1 MKLTEVSLH
10 NYRGALDESLHVHD
24 YTLLVGPNNS
34 GKSTVIDALRAFY
47 EKDKF
52 TFKKESD
59 FPFLEVGQDAESWIE
74 LQFDLTQEEKD
85 SLSEEYDLPDRKLR
99 VRKYFKAG
107 EAKKTGCIYGY
118 TSKGLSESQFYGDKN
133 VQQGKFGEVIY
144 IPAVSKVDEHTKLT
158 GPSALRDL
166 LSSVLEDV
174 VEDSESFVKLTD
186 EFNSFATK
194 IKNEKTKDERS
205 LSAFESDFSELL
217 KAWNVSF
224 GIQMKPPSIAD
235 IVKQLLDYECRDTC
249 HTRALR
255 PEQFGSGFQ
264 RHFIYSLIRI
274 SPKYISIKKGKKTKD
289 FAPDLTLILFEE
301 PEAFLHPPQQDILAA
316 SLRELSKVDA
326 RQVVCSTHSSHFVSR
341 NMMFLPSIVRMKRTD
356 GRVRAFQVRQADWD
370 AIVDGN
376 QQLNAIAQRHKNLK
390 QKLEADDMKPEME
403 AVKYCLWM
411 NPDRASA
418 FFANNVLLVEG
429 PTEQALI
436 SRLVAEGR
444 VSMPT
449 GGLYVL
455 DCMGKFNIHRFMNVL
470 SKLGTPHAVIHDDD
484 NGKTYH
490 PEIHQLIEDSRDERL
505 TRHIEQVKQDFEALL
520 GVPVPK
526 DDHRKPQHVM
536 YLYETN
542 QIAEPKIIELC
553 KLVERCIT
561 AMA

>member
-1 MKLTEVSLH
+1 MKLTEVRLH
-10 NYRGALDESLHVHD
+10 NYRGALDESFNVHD
-24 YTLLVGPNNS
+24 YTLLVGPNNA
-34 GKSTVIDALRAFY
+34 GKSTVIDAIRAFY
-47 EKDKF
+47 EKDRF
-52 TFKKESD
+52 TFKKETD
-59 FPFLEVGQDAESWIE
+59 FPFVEVGEDAESWIE
-74 LQFDLTQEEKD
+74 LQFALTEEEKE
-85 SLSEEYDLPDRKLR
+85 SLSEEYDLPDRRLR
-99 VRKYFKAG
+99 VRKYFKSVD
-107 EAKKTGCIYGY
+107 AKKTGCIFGY
-118 TSKGLSESQFYGDKN
+118 TSSGLSESQFYGDKN
-133 VQQGKFGEVIY
+133 VQQGKFGEVIF

-194 IKNEKTKDERS
+194 IKTEKTKDDRS
-205 LSAFESDFSELL
+205 LSAFEADFSDLL
-217 KAWNVSF
+217 KTWGVSF

-235 IVKQLLDYECRDTC
+235 IVKQLLDYECRDAC

-274 SPKYISIKKGKKTKD
+274 SPKYISKKKGKKTKD

-316 SLRELSKVDA
+316 SLRELSQVDA

-341 NMMFLPSIVRMKRTD
+341 NMMSLPSIVRMKRTD
-356 GRVRAFQVRQADWD
+356 GRVQAFQVRKVDWD
-370 AIVDGN
+370 AIVDSN
-376 QQLNAIAQRHKNLK
+376 QQLNAVAQRHKKLK
-390 QKLEADDMKPEME
+390 KKLEADDMKPEME

-429 PTEQALI
+429 PTEQSLI
-436 SRLVAEGR
+436 SRLVAEGKIP
-444 VSMPT
+444 MPS

-470 SKLGTPHAVIHDDD
+470 SRLGTPHAVIHDDD
-484 NGKTYH
+484 NEKTYH
-490 PEIHQLIEDSRDERL
+490 PEIHQLIQDTRHTQF
-505 TRHIEQVKQDFEALL
+505 TRHIEQIKQDFETLL
-520 GVPVPK
+520 GVPTPK

-536 YLYETN
+536 YLYETS
-542 QIAEPKIIELC
+542 QIAESRISTLC
-553 KLVERCIT
+553 NLVTRCIT